1 MGTTAISNADWADP
15 RSAALLKIAG
25 LSALLAAGCCILQI
39 VIEIIGVGFMRIAVP
54 TDILGWYTLLQR
66 YPLLGLTELTAFQIP
81 AFALFVPL
89 FIGLYGIL
97 RRHKRSPAA
106 IASLFAFIGIAVYL
120 ASNTALSL
128 LHLSSKYVAA
138 ANEAQKSIILAA
150 GEAMLAIYEGIGV
163 DVGLFLFMIAVLI
176 VSTLA
181 FQTRFLGNGIGWAG
195 MLAALLTLAYY
206 ACSAFTAQ
214 AIFILEAAGVFLV
227 IWLVLVGLS
236 LLRLQVQGAEGDP
249 E

>member
-1 MGTTAISNADWADP
+1 
-15 RSAALLKIAG
+15 
-25 LSALLAAGCCILQI
+25 
-39 VIEIIGVGFMRIAVP
+39 MRISVP
-54 TDILGWYTLLQR
+54 TDILGWYTLLQEHS
-66 YPLLGLTELTAFQIP
+66 LLGLTELTAFQIP
-81 AFALFVPL
+81 AFALCVPV
-89 FIGLYGIL
+89 FIGLHSIL
-97 RRHKRSPAA
+97 GRRKSTPAA

-120 ASNTALSL
+120 ASNTAFSL
-128 LHLSSKYVAA
+128 LHLSSKYAAA

-181 FQTRFLGNGIGWAG
+181 FQTRFLGKGIGWAG

-214 AIFILEAAGVFLV
+214 AIFVLEAAGVFLV
-227 IWLVLVGLS
+227 IWLVLVGRT
-236 LLRLQVQGAEGDP
+236 LLRLQAQGA
-249 E
+249 